1 MNRIKEIKFI
11 YTLSIEG
18 TERLRVSALKS
29 KKDVLKFSVQFEL
42 EINGD
47 WKPVVRYDTAHAYA
61 HKDIIHADGHIEK
74 QPLYFEDLNSA
85 FTFAIEDI
93 KLNWQWYKFAYI
105 KEVEQWRKKKL

>member
-1 MNRIKEIKFI
+1 MSRTKEIKFI

-18 TERLRVSALKS
+18 DERLRVSALKS
-29 KKDVLKFSVQFEL
+29 QNKILKFVVQLEL
-42 EINGD
+42 RINEM
-47 WKPVVRYDTAHAYA
+47 WRSVVRYDTSHAYA

-74 QPLYFEDLNSA
+74 QALYFEDFNSA

-105 KEVEQWRKKKL
+105 KEVE